1 MARTNKYLASVS
13 YTGRSYLYDSR
24 SGDDFMFEGSIGAD
38 NLGVNCCVVKKDND
52 NVIYGYCALTGSVS
66 ELQTTETAFAGHAI
80 DYIGLAHESYSYTR
94 YFAFNG
100 YYGNWVEL
108 VPPGSFAGEKCGG
121 RTVIVLRSTTI
132 FAFDPEGGT
141 FVEEDTPQLPS
152 SISLSQ
158 NYPNPFNG
166 STIIGYS
173 LRANSNVTIEIFDIL
188 GRRIAALDQ
197 GRQEAGNHKVIW
209 DSNELASGVYYYRIK
224 AGDVSET
231 RKMLLLK

>member
-1 MARTNKYLASVS
+1 M
-13 YTGRSYLYDSR
+13 
-24 SGDDFMFEGSIGAD
+24 
-38 NLGVNCCVVKKDND
+38 
-52 NVIYGYCALTGSVS
+52 
-66 ELQTTETAFAGHAI
+66 
-80 DYIGLAHESYSYTR
+80 
-94 YFAFNG
+94 
-100 YYGNWVEL
+100 
-108 VPPGSFAGEKCGG
+108 
-121 RTVIVLRSTTI
+121 IVLRSTTI